1 MIFKFMNKDNIVI
14 DLDFLNK
21 VIGDDE
27 EFAKELFEIF
37 IDNCSYNI
45 SKLEKAIN
53 DNDKNSWY
61 MASHA
66 MKGSSA
72 SIGAFNFSKLCD
84 LSQKVS
90 DQETIKKTQ
99 ILENIKIDF
108 AKIQDFIKNIK

>member
-1 MIFKFMNKDNIVI
+1 MTNDNTII

-21 VIGDDE
+21 VIGDDQ

-45 SKLEKAIN
+45 SKLQKALN

-84 LSQKVS
+84 LSQKNS
-90 DQETIKKTQ
+90 DQDNAEKTK
-99 ILENIKIDF
+99 ILENIQNDF

>member
-1 MIFKFMNKDNIVI
+1 MTNDNIII

-21 VIGDDE
+21 VIGDDQ

-37 IDNCSYNI
+37 IDNCLYNI
-45 SKLEKAIN
+45 SKLQKAL
-53 DNDKNSWY
+53 DENDKNSWY

-84 LSQKVS
+84 LSQKIS
-90 DQETIKKTQ
+90 DQDNTDKVKI
-99 ILENIKIDF
+99 IENIKTDF
-108 AKIQDFIKNIK
+108 TKIQDFIKNIK

>member
-1 MIFKFMNKDNIVI
+1 MTNDNIII

-21 VIGDDE
+21 VIGDDQ

-37 IDNCSYNI
+37 IDNCLYNI
-45 SKLEKAIN
+45 SKLQKALN

-84 LSQKVS
+84 LSQKIS
-90 DQETIKKTQ
+90 DQDNTEKFKT
-99 ILENIKIDF
+99 LENIKADF